1 MTCTAI
7 HWTLGGGIL
16 TWNSLILQ
24 ILSCPAEKRLRLAG
38 DNRLKSF
45 GRGRGTPNTPKLQ
58 SSTKGW
64 KRGPRAGQIYQ
75 VLHMDG
81 TSNLLHSF
89 FQPYFC
95 SHPLPRPVTAT
106 PIKHVRDANQWLE
119 WCWKKCSSF
128 SWLGVQFKATTSRY
142 SHTIYLT
149 FLASPWQILPF
160 CPFLKSELVCCGP
173 LV

>member
-1 MTCTAI
+1 MHHT
-7 HWTLGGGIL
+7 GK
-16 TWNSLILQ
+16 WNPNLEFTSFADLK
-24 ILSCPAEKRLRLAG
+24 SSAEKRLRLAG

-45 GRGRGTPNTPKLQ
+45 GRGQGTPNTPKLQ

-64 KRGPRAGQIYQ
+64 KRWPRAKQIYQ

-106 PIKHVRDANQWLE
+106 PIKHVRDANLWLE
-119 WCWKKCSSF
+119 WWSKNLFC
-128 SWLGVQFKATTSRY
+128 WLGVQFKTTTSRY
-142 SHTIYLT
+142 SQTIYFT
-149 FLASPWQILPF
+149 FLAFWQILPF
-160 CPFLKSELVCCGP
+160 WPFLNELVFCGP